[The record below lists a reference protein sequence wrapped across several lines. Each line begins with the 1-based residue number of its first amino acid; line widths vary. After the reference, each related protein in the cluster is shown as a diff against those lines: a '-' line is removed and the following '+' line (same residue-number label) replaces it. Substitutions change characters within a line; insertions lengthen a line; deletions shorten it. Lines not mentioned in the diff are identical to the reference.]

1 MCVSQ
6 TAVSTENTQP
16 NFISGLEELQFFE
29 FIELVQQMLKLS
41 ATSKQNRPYIQMVVV
56 VFHES

>member
-29 FIELVQQMLKLS
+29 FIKLVQQMLKLS
-41 ATSKQNRPYIQMVVV
+41 ATSKQNRPNIQMVAV
-56 VFHES
+56 VFHDS

>member
-29 FIELVQQMLKLS
+29 FIKLVQQMLKLS
-41 ATSKQNRPYIQMVVV
+41 ATYKQNRPYIQMVVV